1 MAHTRQRDS
10 RGRCGGFTLAEVLIC
25 SVIVLIGFMA
35 LVAAF
40 GQESVSIQRGEDT
53 TVATFLADEIRDM
66 ALKMPFADVLAL
78 NGATYSPVIL
88 SSGETEQRTNWS
100 QVVAVTPVSATDL
113 NQTMAAG
120 SATAARMT
128 VDVRANGRSVLQQT
142 YYIFKLDTVPF
153 TDSSQHSG

>member
-1 MAHTRQRDS
+1 MA
-10 RGRCGGFTLAEVLIC
+10 LIC

-40 GQESVSIQRGEDT
+40 GSESVSIQRGEDA
-53 TVATFLADEIRDM
+53 TVATFLAEEIRDM
-66 ALKMPFADVLAL
+66 ALQMPFTDVLAL
-78 NGATYSPVIL
+78 NGAIYSPVIL
-88 SSGETEQRTNWS
+88 STGETDQRTNWS
-100 QVVAVTPVSATDL
+100 QVVSVTPVLATSL
-113 NQTMAAG
+113 NQTAASG

>member
-1 MAHTRQRDS
+1 MTS
-10 RGRCGGFTLAEVLIC
+10 STKKGMGRHGGGFTLAEVLIC

-66 ALKMPFADVLAL
+66 ALQMPFADVLAL
-78 NGATYSPVIL
+78 NGMTYSPVIL
-88 SSGETEQRTNWS
+88 STGQAEQRTNWS
-100 QVVAVTPVSATDL
+100 QIIAVTPVSASDL
-113 NQTMAAG
+113 NHAPTG
-120 SATAARMT
+120 ETTAARLT
-128 VDVRANGRSVLQQT
+128 VDVRANGRTVLTQT
-142 YYIFKLDTVPF
+142 YYIFKLDAVPY

>member
-1 MAHTRQRDS
+1 MTSSTKKGLGR
-10 RGRCGGFTLAEVLIC
+10 RGGGFTLAEVLIC

-53 TVATFLADEIRDM
+53 TAATFLADEIRDM
-66 ALKMPFADVLAL
+66 ALRMPFADVLAL
-78 NGATYSPVIL
+78 NGTTYSPVIL
-88 SSGETEQRTNWS
+88 STGETEQRTNWS

-142 YYIFKLDTVPF
+142 YYIFKLDAVPF
-153 TDSSQHSG
+153 TDSSQT

>member
-1 MAHTRQRDS
+1 MAHTKQS
-10 RGRCGGFTLAEVLIC
+10 GVRGRHGGFTLAEVLIC

-66 ALKMPFADVLAL
+66 AIQMPFADVLAL
-78 NGATYSPVIL
+78 NGMTYSPVIL
-88 SSGETEQRTNWS
+88 STGQTEQRTNWS
-100 QVVAVTPVSATDL
+100 QVVAVTPVSASDL
-113 NQTMAAG
+113 NHAPTG
-120 SATAARMT
+120 EATAARLT

-153 TDSSQHSG
+153 TDSSG